1 MAAFFAEIQT
11 PNRPKL
17 VYSQGVQDNP
27 QMSLAELANADAI
40 DGFQLQLPTV
50 LGGGGEGEPAGS
62 AEQPL
67 RQDLAEWLT
76 SPQNPFF
83 ARAAVNRTWWHL
95 FGRGLVNPVDDMH
108 SGNPP
113 SHPEL
118 LAALSE
124 QFVESGYDLQLLYGG
139 IVRSRTYQRTSRPG
153 DQPGREAELFARMSI
168 KVLSAEQLYDSLV
181 QILGT
186 PKRTSGIDARL
197 GERFEFAQ
205 FFGEDGDRDPTQY
218 GRGIPH
224 VLRLM
229 NSPQFAGR
237 NITELVSQAALPG
250 RAPDDVV
257 RELFLA
263 ILSRYPTSEDGEIA
277 HGYLSDADES
287 TETACAEVAWAL
299 LMSSEFSLNH

>member
-17 VYSQGVQDNP
+17 VYSQGIQDNP
-27 QMSLAELANADAI
+27 QMTLAVLANADAI
-40 DGFQLQLPTV
+40 DGFQVRPPTV
-50 LGGGGEGEPAGS
+50 LGGEPANS
-62 AEQPL
+62 AEQSL
-67 RQDLAEWLT
+67 RQDLADWMT
-76 SPQNPFF
+76 SPQNAFF

-108 SGNPP
+108 AGNPP

-118 LAALSE
+118 LDVLSE
-124 QFVESGYDLQLLYGG
+124 QFVDSGYDLQFLYGG
-139 IVRSRTYQRTSRPG
+139 IVLSRTYQRTSRPG
-153 DQPGREAELFARMSI
+153 DQPDREAELFARMSV

-205 FFGEDGDRDPTQY
+205 FFGEEGDRDPTQY

-224 VLRLM
+224 LLRLM

-237 NITELVSQAALPG
+237 NIHELVAQAAPPG
-250 RAPDDVV
+250 RASDDVI
-257 RELFLA
+257 RSLFLA
-263 ILSRYPTSEDGEIA
+263 ILSRDPAPEDWEIA
-277 HGYLSDADES
+277 HDHLSDSAVSPEIG
-287 TETACAEVAWAL
+287 CAELAWAL